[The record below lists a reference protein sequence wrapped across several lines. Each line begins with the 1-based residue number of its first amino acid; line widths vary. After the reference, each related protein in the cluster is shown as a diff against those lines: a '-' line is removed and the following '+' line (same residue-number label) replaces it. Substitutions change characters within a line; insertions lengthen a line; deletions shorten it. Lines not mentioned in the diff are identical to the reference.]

1 MAAMEVSAWFG
12 QHWFDLL
19 QTAGIVGGL
28 FFTAYALRKDEKA
41 RRIGNSIAINEQHR
55 KTWRVLYEYPELAR
69 VLSKDLD
76 LKAEPISPRE
86 ELFVTGLILHLN
98 TVHQAMQHGEFI
110 KLEGLQRDVEEFFSL
125 PIPHAVWQRV
135 KRFQD
140 QHFVT
145 FIEASMN

>member
-1 MAAMEVSAWFG
+1 MPAMEVSLWFA

-19 QTAGIVGGL
+19 QTLGIVGGL

-55 KTWRVLYEYPELAR
+55 KTWRVLFEHPELGR
-69 VLSKDLD
+69 VLSKQVNLA
-76 LKAEPISPRE
+76 KQPISPGE

-110 KLEGLQRDVEEFFSL
+110 KLEGLRRDVDEFFAL
-125 PIPHAVWQRV
+125 PIPKIIWTKI

-140 QHFVT
+140 RRFVE
-145 FIEASMN
+145 FIEASLK